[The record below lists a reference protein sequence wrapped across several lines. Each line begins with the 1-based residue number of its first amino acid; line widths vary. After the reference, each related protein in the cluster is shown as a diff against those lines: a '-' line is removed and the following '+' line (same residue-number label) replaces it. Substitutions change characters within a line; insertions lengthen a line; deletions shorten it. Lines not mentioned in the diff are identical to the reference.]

1 MELEKQR
8 IVISALCSNR
18 DLMALCSSILKPS
31 YFDPSLKKSVKF
43 ILDYFEKYRDVP
55 KNHTVRAETGAV
67 LDDLGVIS
75 SPEMKYVADEIETF
89 CRNKA
94 MTEAILLGPQLIN
107 KGDFGK
113 ILEVLKDAVSVGLQK
128 DLGVDYFIN
137 PEDRLRKTLIDE
149 PKISTGIKE
158 LDDAIGGG
166 IGRQELLL
174 FAANSGGGKSMTMLN
189 VGKNLLD
196 QGYNGAYISLEMSEG
211 LVSKRLDSM
220 ITRISQDMLLKEM
233 SKAAG
238 LIENKSKKM
247 GKFRIKRMPEN
258 RTNINTVRS
267 YLQQL
272 EQSTGF
278 KPDFIIIDY
287 IDIMGTSMQISNDNI
302 FIKDK
307 YVTEEV
313 RSLGFD
319 FNAMM
324 ISASQLGRNAIEA
337 EKLNQSH
344 IQGGMSKINTSDYVI
359 AVKQDDLMRSTGE
372 IVFEVL
378 KSRNSRGVG
387 KRILLEWDPISLTI
401 NSTATQNQ
409 TLELKRKS
417 NIVLKSDSALFK
429 PQQEDDSDNNPILS
443 LMNT

>member
-1 MELEKQR
+1 
-8 IVISALCSNR
+8 
-18 DLMALCSSILKPS
+18 
-31 YFDPSLKKSVKF
+31 
-43 ILDYFEKYRDVP
+43 
-55 KNHTVRAETGAV
+55 
-67 LDDLGVIS
+67 
-75 SPEMKYVADEIETF
+75 MKYVADEIEIF

-94 MTEAILLGPQLIN
+94 MTEAILMGPQLIS

-128 DLGVDYFIN
+128 DLGIDYFNN
-137 PEDRLRKTLIDE
+137 PTERLKKTLLDE
-149 PKISTGIKE
+149 PKISTGIPE
-158 LDDAIGGG
+158 LDEAIGGG
-166 IGRQELLL
+166 INRQELLL

-189 VGKNLLD
+189 VGKNLLA
-196 QGYNGAYISLEMSEG
+196 QGYNGVYISLEMAEG

-220 ITRISQDMLLKEM
+220 ITKISQEQLLKEM
-233 SKAAG
+233 SKAANF
-238 LIENKSKKM
+238 IESSSSKM

-258 RTNINTVRS
+258 RTNINTIRS

-278 KPDFIIIDY
+278 KPDFIIVDY
-287 IDIMGTSMQISNDNI
+287 IDIMGTTMQVSLDNL
-302 FIKDK
+302 FTKDK

-324 ISASQLGRNAIEA
+324 LSASQLGRQAVEA

-344 IQGGMSKINTSDYVI
+344 IQGGISKINTSDYVVGI
-359 AVKQDDLMRSTGE
+359 KQDDLMRSTGE
-372 IVFEVL
+372 IIFEIL

-387 KRILLEWDPISLTI
+387 KRILLEWDPVSLNI
-401 NSTATQNQ
+401 NSLANQRQ
-409 TLELKRKS
+409 TLDLKKKPGV
-417 NIVLKSDSALFK
+417 ILKADSPLFK
-429 PQQEDDSDNNPILS
+429 NSEKVDDGDDSILS